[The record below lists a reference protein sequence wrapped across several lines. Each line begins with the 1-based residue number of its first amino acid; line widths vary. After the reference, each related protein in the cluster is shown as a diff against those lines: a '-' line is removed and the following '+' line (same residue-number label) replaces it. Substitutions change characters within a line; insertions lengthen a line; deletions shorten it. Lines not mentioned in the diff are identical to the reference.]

1 MSSQTEPT
9 ELTWKSWLA
18 LLFLVVTFSGVLMNM
33 PAPWKAFDFQ
43 VLVGKF
49 GQIVPGISFQG
60 KGGFGA
66 QEGFIFALVLIPTLM
81 LALGLIAVAESL
93 GALAAAE
100 KLFRPLLRPLLG
112 IPGMTGIAFVSSFTS
127 SDAGALMT
135 RNLFEEKHITD
146 NERTIFAAYQYA
158 GSAPVTNTVG
168 LGAPLLGISLLPVGI
183 VIGIII
189 LVKIFGANLV
199 RIYLNRVAAR
209 ALPVEGARP

>member
-1 MSSQTEPT
+1 MSHENETT
-9 ELTWKSWLA
+9 TLTWKSWLA
-18 LLFLVVTFSGVLMNM
+18 LIFLIVTFSGALMNA

-49 GQIVPGISFQG
+49 GQIVPGITFQG

-66 QEGFIFALVLIPTLM
+66 QEGFLFSLILIPTLM

-93 GALAAAE
+93 GALNAAE

-112 IPGMTGIAFVSSFTS
+112 ISGMAGIAFVSSFTS
-127 SDAGALMT
+127 SDAGAIMT
-135 RNLFEEKHITD
+135 RNLHEESHLSD
-146 NERTIFAAYQYA
+146 DERTIFASYQYA

-168 LGAPLLGISLLPVGI
+168 LGAPLLGISLLPVGA

-189 LVKIFGANLV
+189 LVKIIGANAV
-199 RIYLNRVAAR
+199 RIYLGRIAANTH
-209 ALPVEGARP
+209 AEGK